1 MEGDTPFIDP
11 FCGSGTIAIE
21 ACLIAQNIAP
31 GFNRDFV
38 SEEWNIMP
46 PNIYDDMRDEADQQ
60 ANYDKDIRV
69 FASDIDPEMVEI
81 AKRNAEEVGLADIIQ
96 FSVKDVNTLTI
107 DTDEP
112 VALLETLHMV
122 NELEIGKKSKKCIVI
137 LVN

>member
-60 ANYDKDIRV
+60 A
-69 FASDIDPEMVEI
+69 
-81 AKRNAEEVGLADIIQ
+81 
-96 FSVKDVNTLTI
+96 TI
-107 DTDEP
+107 KTFEC
-112 VALLETLHMV
+112 LHQ
-122 NELEIGKKSKKCIVI
+122 I
-137 LVN
+137 

>member
-1 MEGDTPFIDP
+1 MPIGRRYAFIDP

-46 PNIYDDMRDEADQQ
+46 PNIYDDMRDEVI
-60 ANYDKDIRV
+60 NKHYDKDIRV

-81 AKRNAEEVGLADIIQ
+81 AKRNRRSRFGRYNPI
-96 FSVKDVNTLTI
+96 
-107 DTDEP
+107 
-112 VALLETLHMV
+112 
-122 NELEIGKKSKKCIVI
+122 
-137 LVN
+137 

>member
-1 MEGDTPFIDP
+1 MAPSLVRLANWKGDTPFIDP

-46 PNIYDDMRDEADQQ
+46 PNIYDDMRDEVDQQ

-81 AKRNAEEVGLADIIQ
+81 AKR
-96 FSVKDVNTLTI
+96 
-107 DTDEP
+107 
-112 VALLETLHMV
+112 
-122 NELEIGKKSKKCIVI
+122 
-137 LVN
+137 

>member
-1 MEGDTPFIDP
+1 MAASLVRLANWKEIRLYDP

-69 FASDIDPEMVEI
+69 FASDMIL
-81 AKRNAEEVGLADIIQ
+81 KWL
-96 FSVKDVNTLTI
+96 K
-107 DTDEP
+107 
-112 VALLETLHMV
+112 LLNVML
-122 NELEIGKKSKKCIVI
+122 KKSVWQI
-137 LVN
+137 

>member
-1 MEGDTPFIDP
+1 MMICEMKP
-11 FCGSGTIAIE
+11 
-21 ACLIAQNIAP
+21 
-31 GFNRDFV
+31 
-38 SEEWNIMP
+38 
-46 PNIYDDMRDEADQQ
+46 DQQ

-112 VALLETLHMV
+112 VALVGNPPYGER
-122 NELEIGKKSKKCIVI
+122 IGDRKKSKKCIVI

>member
-46 PNIYDDMRDEADQQ
+46 PNIYDDMRDEVI
-60 ANYDKDIRV
+60 NKLI
-69 FASDIDPEMVEI
+69 
-81 AKRNAEEVGLADIIQ
+81 
-96 FSVKDVNTLTI
+96 TI
-107 DTDEP
+107 KTFEC
-112 VALLETLHMV
+112 LHQ
-122 NELEIGKKSKKCIVI
+122 I
-137 LVN
+137 

>member
-1 MEGDTPFIDP
+1 MTIDTSGSGLNRRGYRIAQGKLLLKKPWHESSTTCQLEGDTPFIDP

-81 AKRNAEEVGLADIIQ
+81 AKRNV
-96 FSVKDVNTLTI
+96 
-107 DTDEP
+107 
-112 VALLETLHMV
+112 
-122 NELEIGKKSKKCIVI
+122 KKSVWQI
-137 LVN
+137 